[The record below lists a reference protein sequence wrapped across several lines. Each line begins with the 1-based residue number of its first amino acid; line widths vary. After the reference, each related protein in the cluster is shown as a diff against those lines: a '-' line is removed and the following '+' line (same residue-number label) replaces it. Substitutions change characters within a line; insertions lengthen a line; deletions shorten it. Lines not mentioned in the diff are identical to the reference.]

1 LDGRRGKKV
10 QNVLG
15 RERER
20 EIIEHMI
27 EDGREIRWMKEI
39 WNRRERI
46 EKERNCILMFVI
58 RNPKARR
65 ANKTFYILK
74 KMEQTKPIRA

>member
-1 LDGRRGKKV
+1 MWNGCSEM
-10 QNVLG
+10 
-15 RERER
+15 RERKRKER
-20 EIIEHMI
+20 GEIPI